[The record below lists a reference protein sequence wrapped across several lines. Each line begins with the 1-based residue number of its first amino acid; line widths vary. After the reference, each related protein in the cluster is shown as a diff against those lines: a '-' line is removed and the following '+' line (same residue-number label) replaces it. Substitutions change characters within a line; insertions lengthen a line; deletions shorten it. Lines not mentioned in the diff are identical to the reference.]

1 MTYQIK
7 VDKMN
12 AIEFINAF
20 ITVGGAFVFALL
32 YVITG
37 VRK

>member
-1 MTYQIK
+1 MSA
-7 VDKMN
+7 VEFMN
-12 AIEFINAF
+12 VF

-37 VRK
+37 GRG